1 MANILKMLQDSDQA
15 LLTQFAVVW
24 GIKIDPRDRDA
35 AVRLLAEAMLDPA
48 RAEAVWDKLD
58 DPQRSALQVLVSSKG
73 AMPEKM
79 LSRLFGE
86 IRRMGQGQIERERP
100 LENPAGPAEALFYRG
115 LIGIRYESTP
125 SGPNNIAYIPPDL
138 LKTLPLHKTSY
149 DNLDDVEDD
158 FADDD
163 EGEEANDLVPL
174 EKPAHI
180 QAADTS
186 IVDDMTT
193 LLAFIQL
200 YAPTIEGDSIVE
212 SDSLAPFLL
221 NHAGDRLLFLFGVA
235 ASADFLDAQA
245 GRLYIKRPEVRR
257 WLEMTRPQQVRAL
270 ANAWRGSAFY
280 RDLWHVPGLLV
291 EREAGTMPQYD
302 AAAAREAITD
312 LMMNAA
318 PLDGWWSQAAFANA
332 MRLHDRD
339 FQRPNGDYQSWY
351 IRDAS
356 GAYLSGEESWNA
368 VEGALINY
376 ILNGPLHWLGLLDI
390 GEGGAHLTAYG
401 KAFITNK
408 NWPTPPDPAD
418 KIAIK
423 DDGTV
428 LISRKAARIDRFQIA
443 RFAAWVSGG
452 DPYVYKLTGESIQA
466 AAEQGITVSHI
477 ASFLQKAHGD
487 APLPQPITRL
497 LESWRGGAAA
507 SVTFERLLVLR
518 TTSVETL
525 DAIFDNPALRR
536 YLGAR
541 LGPMAVVIRQD
552 QIESLQV
559 ALGEQGISIE
569 RIG

>member
-1 MANILKMLQDSDQA
+1 MANILKMLQDSDPA
-15 LLTQFAVVW
+15 LLTQFALVW
-24 GIKIDPRDRDA
+24 GVKIDPRDRDA

-100 LENPAGPAEALFYRG
+100 LEKPTGPAEALFYRG

-138 LKTLPLHKTSY
+138 LKTLPVHKTSY
-149 DNLDDVEDD
+149 DNLEDVEDD
-158 FADDD
+158 FAEED
-163 EGEEANDLVPL
+163 EGDEATNLVPL
-174 EKPAHI
+174 EKPARI

-221 NHAGDRLLFLFGVA
+221 NHDGDRLPFLFGLA

-270 ANAWRGSAFY
+270 AIAWRSSAFY

-291 EREAGTMPQYD
+291 EREAGAMPQYD

-318 PLDGWWSQAAFANA
+318 PLDGWWSQDAFTNA

-351 IRDAS
+351 IRDSS
-356 GAYLSGEESWNA
+356 GAYLSGEASWDA
-368 VEGALINY
+368 VEGALIDY
-376 ILNGPLHWLGLLDI
+376 IINGPLHWLGLLDV
-390 GEGGAHLTAYG
+390 GEGSAHFTAYG

-408 NWPTPPDPAD
+408 GWPTPPDPAD
-418 KIAIK
+418 KITIK

-428 LISRKAARIDRFQIA
+428 MISRKAARIDRFQIA
-443 RFAAWVSGG
+443 RFATWVSGG
-452 DPYVYKLTGESIQA
+452 DPYVYRLTGESIQA
-466 AAEQGITVSHI
+466 AANQGITVSHI
-477 ASFLQKAHGD
+477 ASFLQKAQGD
-487 APLPQPITRL
+487 APLPPPITRL

-552 QIESLQV
+552 QIEPLQA

>member
-15 LLTQFAVVW
+15 LLSQFAFVW
-24 GIKIDPRDRDA
+24 GVKIDPRDREG
-35 AVRLLAEAMLDPA
+35 AVRLLAEVMLDPA

-58 DPQRSALQVLVSSKG
+58 DPQRSAIQVLVSSKG

-100 LENPAGPAEALFYRG
+100 LENPNGPAEALFYRG

-125 SGPNNIAYIPPDL
+125 AGPNNIVYIPPDL
-138 LKTLPLHKTSY
+138 LKTLPVHKTSY

-158 FADDD
+158 FEEE
-163 EGEEANDLVPL
+163 EGEEPINLAPID
-174 EKPAHI
+174 KPPQI

-212 SDSLAPFLL
+212 RESLAAFLL
-221 NHAGDRLLFLFGVA
+221 NQDDDRLIFLFGLA

-257 WLEMTRPQQVRAL
+257 WLEQSRPQQVRAL
-270 ANAWRGSAFY
+270 ASAWRASSFY
-280 RDLWHVPGLLV
+280 RDLWHVPSLLV
-291 EREAGTMPQYD
+291 EREAGAMPQYD
-302 AAAAREAITD
+302 PAAAREAITD
-312 LMMNAA
+312 LMLNAA
-318 PLDGWWSQAAFANA
+318 PLDGWWSRAAFAA
-332 MRLHDRD
+332 SMRLHDRD

-351 IRDAS
+351 IRDEG
-356 GAYLSGEESWNA
+356 GAYLSGEESWDA
-368 VEGALINY
+368 VEGALIHY
-376 ILNGPLHWLGLLDI
+376 IIAGPMHWLGLIDRS
-390 GEGGAHLTAYG
+390 EDAAHFTAYG

-408 NWPTPPDPAD
+408 SWPTPPDPAD
-418 KIAIK
+418 KITIK

-428 LISRKAARIDRFQIA
+428 LIPRKTARIDRFQIA
-443 RFAAWVSGG
+443 RFASWISGG
-452 DPYVYKLTGESIQA
+452 DPYVYRLTGESIQA

-487 APLPQPITRL
+487 APLPQSIARL

-518 TTSVETL
+518 TTSVETM

-552 QIESLQV
+552 QVEPLQA